1 MRITGFSIPTQIN
14 LSNALKV
21 SGFSLLQPFI
31 QFAVARI
38 VDEIGGRNIDSV
50 VNAELRDSLSNPNYQ
65 TFPNLALTFS
75 SPPVSDQTGFDF
87 GWTPTTVK
95 LFADIAFTQAGYT
108 TPSLPYE
115 IELKFLTV

>member
-50 VNAELRDSLSNPNYQ
+50 DNA
-65 TFPNLALTFS
+65 
-75 SPPVSDQTGFDF
+75 
-87 GWTPTTVK
+87 
-95 LFADIAFTQAGYT
+95 
-108 TPSLPYE
+108 
-115 IELKFLTV
+115 